1 MSNRLWVTDD
11 RWGTRDE
18 VHYGD
23 RVVRCYKERPANLD
37 QMFRNTV
44 ANNSDAPAMV
54 MGHDTVDY
62 GTLDNLVNNM
72 AGNLANLGVVKGDRV
87 ALLLGNRFEFIT
99 ATMACARIGVI
110 SVPMNIR
117 QQARETEFILNQC
130 GAKVVLH
137 EASLSDVM
145 PEPIDIPAVEHVFAA
160 GDEPTTSKSIDELAE
175 PATPP
180 EVEVSE
186 EDIATILYTSGTT
199 GRPKGATLTHF
210 GHIHSLLHFEHCMQ
224 LRPGDKT
231 ILAVPASHVT
241 GLVAIILSM
250 VNVGGCTVMMKEF
263 RARAYLE
270 LAAREQI
277 SMTILVPAMYNLC
290 LLDPEFAS
298 FDLSAWRIGGF
309 GGAPMPKDT
318 IARLADQLPNLV
330 LMNAYGATETTSPT
344 TMMPLGQTSGHE
356 DSIGQVVPCGGV
368 RIMDDDGRE
377 VPAGESGE
385 IWIAGPMIV
394 PGYWDNPDANAKEFT
409 NGWWHSGDIGSLD
422 EDGFV
427 RIFDRKK
434 DMINR
439 AGFKVYSAEVESVMS
454 FHPEIIELA
463 IVGRPDPVLGE
474 KVQAFVVSTPELKS
488 VEELRTWC
496 ATQMSNYKVPDF
508 VTFLDDPL
516 PRNANG
522 KILKRNLRDLID
534 AEMQE
539 AASA

>member
-1 MSNRLWVTDD
+1 MSNRLWVFED
-11 RWGTRDE
+11 RWSRRDE

-23 RVVRCYKERPANLD
+23 RVVRCYKDRPATLD
-37 QMFRNTV
+37 QVFRNTV
-44 ANNSDAPAMV
+44 AQSPDAPAV
-54 MGHDTVDY
+54 VLERDTVDY
-62 GTLDNLVNNM
+62 ATLDTLVNNM
-72 AGNLANLGVVKGDRV
+72 AGNLARIGVKKGERV

-99 ATMACARIGVI
+99 ATLACARIGAI

-117 QQARETEFILNQC
+117 QQNRETEFILNQC
-130 GAKVVLH
+130 GAKVLLH
-137 EASLSDVM
+137 EASLTDRL
-145 PEPIDIPAVEHVFAA
+145 PERIDMPAVEHIFAA
-160 GDEPTTSKSIDELAE
+160 GDEPTTSPSIDELAIR
-175 PATPP
+175 ATPP

-210 GHIHSLLHFEHCMQ
+210 GHIHSIMHFEHCML

-263 RARAYLE
+263 KARAYLE
-270 LAAREQI
+270 LAARERI

-290 LLDPEFAS
+290 LMDPDFGS

-318 IARLADQLPNLV
+318 ITRLAKQLPNLV

-344 TMMPLGQTSGHE
+344 TMMPLGQTDGHE

-377 VPAGESGE
+377 VPLGESGE

-394 PGYWDNPDANAKEFT
+394 PGYWENPEANVIEFT

-454 FHPEIIELA
+454 FHPDIIELA

-474 KVQAFVVSTPELKS
+474 KVQAFVVSKPELKS
-488 VEELRTWC
+488 AEELRTWC

-508 VTFLDDPL
+508 VTFLNDPL

-522 KILKRNLRDLID
+522 KILKRTLRDMID
-534 AEMQE
+534 VEMKL
-539 AASA
+539 AANG